1 VAAMEGARQGV
12 RVNAIV
18 PGQVQT
24 PATEAYNT
32 HAPEAAARTTEA
44 IPMGRGGQ
52 PDELAQAIAFLLS
65 DAASYI
71 TGVALPVD
79 GGKAAQLYMPG

>member
-1 VAAMEGARQGV
+1 MEGARIGI

-24 PATEAYNT
+24 PATQNYNAM
-32 HAPEAAARTTEA
+32 APEAAARTADA
-44 IPMGRGGQ
+44 IPMGRGGE
-52 PDELAQAIAFLLS
+52 PDELAHAIAFLLS

-79 GGKAAQLYMPG
+79 GGKAAQMYLPG

>member
-1 VAAMEGARQGV
+1 MEGARSGI
-12 RVNAIV
+12 RVNVVV

-24 PATEAYNT
+24 QATVEFGKR
-32 HAPEAAARTTEA
+32 APETAAKTADA
-44 IPMGRGGQ
+44 IPMGRGGE
-52 PDELAQAIAFLLS
+52 PNEIAEAIVFLLS

-79 GGKAAQLYMPG
+79 GGKIAQLYLPS